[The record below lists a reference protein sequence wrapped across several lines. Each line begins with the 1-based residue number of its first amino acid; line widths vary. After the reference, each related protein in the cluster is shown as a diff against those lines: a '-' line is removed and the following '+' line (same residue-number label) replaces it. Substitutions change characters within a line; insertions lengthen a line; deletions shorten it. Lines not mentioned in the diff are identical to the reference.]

1 MGIIES
7 NYKSKI
13 DNFINEMDKIPDN
26 EYFHQNSDKFSELL
40 IDVVHAIAD
49 CYERNR
55 DKLGSTDKDFICAF
69 RYLNNQLKHDTNLDV
84 FDVQFHSA
92 VLPTYLPCILE
103 AAVCSIRW
111 ADFEDHG
118 RPVREG
124 TRLQYDTY
132 LKDEDVVKTLKDVK
146 QILDGVVN

>member
-84 FDVQFHSA
+84 FMCNSIALYFQHIYHAYLELLFVQ
-92 VLPTYLPCILE
+92 
-103 AAVCSIRW
+103 
-111 ADFEDHG
+111 
-118 RPVREG
+118 
-124 TRLQYDTY
+124 
-132 LKDEDVVKTLKDVK
+132 
-146 QILDGVVN
+146 LDGQISKTMADR